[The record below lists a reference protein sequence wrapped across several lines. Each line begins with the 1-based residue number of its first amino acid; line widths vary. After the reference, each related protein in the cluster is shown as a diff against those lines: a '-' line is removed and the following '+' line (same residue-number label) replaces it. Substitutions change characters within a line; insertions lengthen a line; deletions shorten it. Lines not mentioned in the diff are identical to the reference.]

1 MTADLRSADVY
12 ISIFGR
18 DPILQKDGKTK
29 TSKDDAAQNRT
40 FEAITHAKNR
50 IQSLVAGKLQSKFCP
65 VLCFRRDEEFKTE
78 PLSPMPTMILTE
90 KEHIMAG
97 EISVLTGYEK
107 DELISNIENATN
119 IEDIK
124 KAFLMLLEY
133 LPNSGY

>member
-1 MTADLRSADVY
+1 
-12 ISIFGR
+12 
-18 DPILQKDGKTK
+18 
-29 TSKDDAAQNRT
+29 
-40 FEAITHAKNR
+40 
-50 IQSLVAGKLQSKFCP
+50 
-65 VLCFRRDEEFKTE
+65 
-78 PLSPMPTMILTE
+78 MPTMILTE

-133 LPNSGY
+133 LPTSGY